1 MIWLEEFHINKY
13 VRPYDARAEARY
25 IKVPEF
31 PHFTEGDRVMIRPL
45 GRYKAFVSR
54 KLCGKYGVVLSVA
67 PTVHRYFGHYVT
79 VRLVTGQ
86 EVTILQAGLKKI

>member
-13 VRPYDARAEARY
+13 VHPYDARTEARY

-31 PHFTEGDRVMIRPL
+31 PDFSEGDRVMIRPL

-54 KLCGKYGVVLSVA
+54 KLLGKYGVVVSIS